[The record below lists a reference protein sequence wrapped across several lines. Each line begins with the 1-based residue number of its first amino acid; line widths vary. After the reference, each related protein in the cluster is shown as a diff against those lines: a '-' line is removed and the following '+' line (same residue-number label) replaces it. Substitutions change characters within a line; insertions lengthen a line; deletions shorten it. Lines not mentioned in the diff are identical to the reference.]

1 MKCSIKIGLHVK
13 PNNKGEKVAE
23 EAAIRIRVSWSC
35 VRADLRSG
43 YVIAPSKWD
52 DINSCV
58 KLGAKNSYKQTAGEI
73 NRALINLSAKAEEV
87 LTRFEL
93 DYHRAPTVKEF
104 KAAFDEITGRVVAE
118 KKEETAE
125 HPLGFFDVFD
135 RFTSEVG
142 ATNNWT
148 KATYTKFSS
157 IKTHL
162 RNFRSE
168 LSLTDF
174 SKADFAAFVSYL
186 QHEEGQLNTTV
197 AKNVGFLR
205 WFLRWAASNEYYTGL
220 AHLQYKPRFK
230 GLDCKEVIYLTW
242 EELHHFLN
250 FKFPPNRP
258 SLAPVRD
265 VFCFCCFTGL
275 RYSDVARLKKSD
287 VRRDVSTPYI
297 SIVTKKT
304 SDRLHIELNSYA
316 FSILNLY
323 KDVGLP
329 NDKALPVLS
338 NVKMNEH
345 LHEAAEVAGIDE
357 PVRVVSYSGSQRIE
371 AVVPKYAVL
380 TTHCGRR
387 TFIVNALRLG
397 IPADVIMEWTGHSN
411 YSAMKPYIKIVDAA
425 KAENMAKFDT
435 FGKTEKQ
442 REK

>member
-1 MKCSIKIGLHVK
+1 MKYSIKIGLHVK
-13 PNNKGEKVAE
+13 PNNKGESVAE
-23 EAAIRIRVSWSC
+23 EAAIRLRVSWSC

-43 YVIAPSKWD
+43 YVISPSKWD
-52 DINSCV
+52 DSNSCV

-73 NRALINLSAKAEEV
+73 NRALINLSSKVEEV

-93 DYHRAPTVKEF
+93 DNHRAPTVKEF
-104 KAAFDEITGRVVAE
+104 KAAFDEATGRMVVE
-118 KKEETAE
+118 TKEEAE
-125 HPLGFFDVFD
+125 QQPGFFDVFD
-135 RFTSEVG
+135 RFTSEMG

-162 RNFRSE
+162 RNFRPE

-174 SKADFAAFVSYL
+174 SRADFAAFVSYL
-186 QHEEGQLNTTV
+186 QKEEGQLNTTV

-205 WFLRWAASNEYYTGL
+205 WFLRWASANGYYTGT
-220 AHLQYKPRFK
+220 AHLQYRPRFK
-230 GLDCKEVIYLTW
+230 GLDCKEVIFLSW

-250 FKFPPNRP
+250 FKFPPNKP
-258 SLAPVRD
+258 SLSPVRD

-275 RYSDVARLKKSD
+275 RYSDVARLRTSD
-287 VRRDVSTPYI
+287 IKRDAVPPFI

-316 FSILNLY
+316 LAILDKY
-323 KDVGLP
+323 KNVGLP

-371 AVVPKYAVL
+371 AVVPKHAVL

-397 IPADVIMEWTGHSN
+397 IPADVIMEWTGHSD
-411 YSAMKPYIKIVDAA
+411 YKAMKPYIKIVDAA

-435 FGKTEKQ
+435 FGKTE
-442 REK
+442 EKGQK

>member
-13 PNNKGEKVAE
+13 PNNKREKVAE

-52 DINSCV
+52 DVNSCV

-104 KAAFDEITGRVVAE
+104 KAAFDEITGRVVVE
-118 KKEETAE
+118 EKEETAE
-125 HPLGFFDVFD
+125 QPLGFFDVFD
-135 RFTSEVG
+135 RFTSEMG

-162 RNFRSE
+162 RNFRPE

-205 WFLRWAASNEYYTGL
+205 WFLRWAASNGY
-220 AHLQYKPRFK
+220 F
-230 GLDCKEVIYLTW
+230 VW
-242 EELHHFLN
+242 
-250 FKFPPNRP
+250 
-258 SLAPVRD
+258 
-265 VFCFCCFTGL
+265 
-275 RYSDVARLKKSD
+275 
-287 VRRDVSTPYI
+287 
-297 SIVTKKT
+297 
-304 SDRLHIELNSYA
+304 
-316 FSILNLY
+316 
-323 KDVGLP
+323 
-329 NDKALPVLS
+329 
-338 NVKMNEH
+338 
-345 LHEAAEVAGIDE
+345 
-357 PVRVVSYSGSQRIE
+357 
-371 AVVPKYAVL
+371 
-380 TTHCGRR
+380 
-387 TFIVNALRLG
+387 
-397 IPADVIMEWTGHSN
+397 
-411 YSAMKPYIKIVDAA
+411 
-425 KAENMAKFDT
+425 
-435 FGKTEKQ
+435 
-442 REK
+442 